1 LRDNLEIARRL
12 APMSSGWLDRPLL
25 SRLRRNHA
33 LEHATIHLLS
43 ARYPW
48 ATFIGRSDV
57 QGFYLFGDVAG
68 PTVEQAA
75 LEALARLR
83 AGESRLSIHPN
94 CGTNLLTSGVLGA
107 LAAFAAFSGSST
119 ARGRLARLPTAIFM
133 TALALLVAQPLGTA
147 LQRSVTTQAD
157 PQGLRILEVRTWQR
171 GRTTL
176 HRIRTSG

>member
-1 LRDNLEIARRL
+1 MPSNL
-12 APMSSGWLDRPLL
+12 PDRSLL

-48 ATFIGRSDV
+48 GTFAGRSDV
-57 QGFYLFGDVAG
+57 QGFFLFGDVPG
-68 PTVEQAA
+68 QAVRDA
-75 LEALARLR
+75 AAEALARLR
-83 AGESRLSIHPN
+83 AGEARLSIHPN
-94 CGTNLLTSGVLGA
+94 CGTNLLTSGVLA
-107 LAAFAAFSGSST
+107 ASAAFAAFAGSTTS
-119 ARGRLARLPTAIFM
+119 RSRLSRLPAAILL

-157 PQGLRILEVRTWQR
+157 PQSLRLVEVRTWQR

-176 HRIRTSG
+176 HRIRTAG

>member
-1 LRDNLEIARRL
+1 
-12 APMSSGWLDRPLL
+12 MSSNFLNRPLL

-48 ATFIGRSDV
+48 GTFIGRSDV
-57 QGFYLFGDVAG
+57 QGFYLFGDVPGTA
-68 PTVEQAA
+68 VREAVV
-75 LEALARLR
+75 EALARLR
-83 AGESRLSIHPN
+83 AGDSRLSIHPQ

-107 LAAFAAFSGSST
+107 SAAFAAFAGSPTS
-119 ARGRLARLPTAIFM
+119 RSRLSRLPMAILL

-157 PQGLRILEVRTWQR
+157 PQTLRVDEVRTWQR

-176 HRIRTSG
+176 HRVRTTG

>member
-1 LRDNLEIARRL
+1 MPSNILN
-12 APMSSGWLDRPLL
+12 RPLV

-48 ATFIGRSDV
+48 GTFIGRSDT

-68 PTVEQAA
+68 SAVLQAA
-75 LEALARLR
+75 EEALNRLR
-83 AGESRLSIHPN
+83 AGEARLSIHPN

-107 LAAFAAFSGSST
+107 SAAFAAFAGTSN
-119 ARGRLARLPTAIFM
+119 ARSRLSRLPMAVLL
-133 TALALLVAQPLGTA
+133 TALALLMAQPLGTA

-157 PQGLRILEVRTWQR
+157 PQNLRVVEVRSWQR
-171 GRTTL
+171 GRTIL
-176 HRIRTSG
+176 HRLRTTG

>member
-1 LRDNLEIARRL
+1 MPTRI
-12 APMSSGWLDRPLL
+12 LDSPVL

-43 ARYPW
+43 ARFPW
-48 ATFIGRSDV
+48 GTFVGRSDIR
-57 QGFYLFGDVAG
+57 GFYLFGDVPGTA
-68 PTVEQAA
+68 VRQAA
-75 LEALARLR
+75 LEALARLK

-107 LAAFAAFSGSST
+107 SAALAALAGTSST
-119 ARGRLARLPTAIFM
+119 RSRFGRLPMAILLTAM
-133 TALALLVAQPLGTA
+133 ALVVAQPLGTA

-157 PQGLRILEVRTWQR
+157 PQTLRVVEVRTWQR

-176 HRIRTSG
+176 HRIRTAG

>member
-1 LRDNLEIARRL
+1 MPSIVLN
-12 APMSSGWLDRPLL
+12 RPLF

-48 ATFIGRSDV
+48 GTFIGRSDG
-57 QGFYLFGDVAG
+57 QGFFLFGDVPGSA
-68 PTVEQAA
+68 VRQAA

-83 AGESRLSIHPN
+83 AGETRLSIHPN

-107 LAAFAAFSGSST
+107 SAAFAAFAGSTTS
-119 ARGRLARLPTAIFM
+119 RSRLARLPMAILL
-133 TALALLVAQPLGTA
+133 TALALLVAQPLGIE

-157 PQGLRILEVRTWQR
+157 PQELRVAEVRTWQR

-176 HRIRTSG
+176 HRIRTTG

>member
-1 LRDNLEIARRL
+1 MPSNILN
-12 APMSSGWLDRPLL
+12 RPLV

-48 ATFIGRSDV
+48 GTFIGRSDT

-68 PTVEQAA
+68 SAVLQAA
-75 LEALARLR
+75 EEALNRLR
-83 AGESRLSIHPN
+83 AGEARLSIHPN

-107 LAAFAAFSGSST
+107 SAAFAAFAGTSS
-119 ARGRLARLPTAIFM
+119 ARSRLSRLPMAVLL
-133 TALALLVAQPLGTA
+133 TALALLMAQPLGTA

-157 PQGLRILEVRTWQR
+157 PQTLRVVEVRSWQR
-171 GRTTL
+171 GRTIL
-176 HRIRTSG
+176 HRLRTTG

>member
-1 LRDNLEIARRL
+1 MPSNVLN
-12 APMSSGWLDRPLL
+12 RPLF

-48 ATFIGRSDV
+48 GTFIGRSDG
-57 QGFYLFGDVAG
+57 QGFFLFGDVPGSA
-68 PTVEQAA
+68 VRQAA

-83 AGESRLSIHPN
+83 AGEARLSIHPN

-107 LAAFAAFSGSST
+107 SAAFAAFAGSTTS
-119 ARGRLARLPTAIFM
+119 RSRLGRLPMAILL
-133 TALALLVAQPLGTA
+133 TALALLVAQPLGIE

-157 PQGLRILEVRTWQR
+157 PQTLQVAEVRTWQR

-176 HRIRTSG
+176 HRIRTMG

>member
-1 LRDNLEIARRL
+1 MPAIIWRSPAARPCHPDCSTARFCL
-12 APMSSGWLDRPLL
+12 APPQP
-25 SRLRRNHA
+25 A

-57 QGFYLFGDVAG
+57 QGFYLFGDVDG
-68 PTVEQAA
+68 PTVQEAA

-107 LAAFAAFSGSST
+107 VAAFAAFSGSST

-157 PQGLRILEVRTWQR
+157 RRVANTRSPHLARPHA
-171 GRTTL
+171 L

>member
-1 LRDNLEIARRL
+1 MPTRL
-12 APMSSGWLDRPLL
+12 LDSPVL

-48 ATFIGRSDV
+48 GTFVGRSDIH
-57 QGFYLFGDVAG
+57 GFFLFGEVPGSA
-68 PTVEQAA
+68 VHQAA
-75 LEALARLR
+75 HEALARLR
-83 AGESRLSIHPN
+83 SGEARLSIHPN

-107 LAAFAAFSGSST
+107 SAAFAAFSGSTTS
-119 ARGRLARLPTAIFM
+119 RNRLSRLPMAILL

-157 PQGLRILEVRTWQR
+157 PQALRVVEVRSWHR

-176 HRIRTSG
+176 HRVRTAG